1 MSWNP
6 NSGQEQDPNSQ
17 YGQYGGYNPNQPS
30 QPPDPYSGQQSGYG
44 QYGQQSGNP
53 QAGQPGYYGQYGQ
66 QSGNPQA
73 GQAGDYGQYGQQS
86 GYNPQAGQAGGYQ
99 QYGQPGGYQQ
109 SAYQYQQPYG
119 TGAPP
124 SAGAAASGPT
134 SMGMQPNVAAGL
146 SYVLG
151 WITGL
156 VFFFMEKQNRF
167 VRFHAMQSILFF
179 GGLSILGIVLRI
191 IIGIDIPFLSLVAL
205 CINGLLGLVAF
216 VGWIVLLINGF
227 QGKYFKLP
235 VIGDYAEKYA
245 NQGM

>member
-17 YGQYGGYNPNQPS
+17 YGQYGGYNPNQPP
-30 QPPDPYSGQQSGYG
+30 QPPDPYSGQQSGY
-44 QYGQQSGNP
+44 NP
-53 QAGQPGYYGQYGQ
+53 QPGQP
-66 QSGNPQA
+66 
-73 GQAGDYGQYGQQS
+73 GDYGQYGQQS
-86 GYNPQAGQAGGYQ
+86 GYNPQPGQPGGYQ

-134 SMGMQPNVAAGL
+134 SMGMEPNVAAGL

-156 VFFFMEKQNRF
+156 VFFLMEKQNRF

-235 VIGDYAEKYA
+235 VIGDYAERYA
-245 NQGM
+245 NQGI